1 LKEEIEEVLMRTMWL
16 GILFVLLAHG
26 SGRANEASERWK
38 LANRSA
44 DGDSVMTLFV
54 ESERTVGRP
63 AFKIETT
70 FDVSPYVAVV
80 TLMDGMV
87 SESDLPAGQTRRVLE
102 RSEHEAVVYTFI
114 DLPFLLSDR
123 ELALR
128 IVHTEDQEAGIHRV
142 EWVEANDVLPPVQR
156 KVVRLIGASGYWEFR
171 PDGQGGTLATHMT
184 QAEIGGSIPASI
196 GDRLMKAQALSTVER
211 LRKQIRDR
219 QRRHVAAGLAGARK
233 PDHE

>member
-1 LKEEIEEVLMRTMWL
+1 MWL
-16 GILFVLLAHG
+16 GVLFVLILHA
-26 SGRANEASERWK
+26 SSRANEAGERWT
-38 LANRSA
+38 LADRSA
-44 DGDSVMTLFV
+44 EGDLVTTLFV

-87 SESDLPAGQTRRVLE
+87 TASDLPAGQSRRVLE
-102 RSEHEAVVYTFI
+102 RSKYEAVVYTFI

-128 IVHTEDQEAGIHRV
+128 IVHSEDEEAGIHRV

-156 KVVRLIGASGYWEFR
+156 KIVRLTGASGYWEFR
-171 PDGQGGTLATHMT
+171 PDGQGGSLATHVT

-211 LRKQIRDR
+211 LRKQIRNR
-219 QRRHVAAGLAGARK
+219 QRTHVAAGRPTASKSER
-233 PDHE
+233 E